1 ENIWPGMSI
10 AGDKSTPFTI
20 TLEPRNQFLSVW
32 GYKALFTAPNASLYN
47 GVEYVFF
54 RWRVEQGVQVFY
66 VYNSTL
72 NLTEV
77 DLDSSRY
84 WKLVAEYYPQV
95 TPPPSGGQQTTIHL
109 NGSVYYLPYQWIV
122 PFANFSAG
130 LYRIDV
136 EPLFGAPRD
145 LLVAVLVRNGS
156 GSHRYVCAD
165 GLVFNMT
172 ESKCC
177 LQCMRGVRGEYGVPE
192 YTAPTANYSGYYF
205 IGLAVMNWLDSSQEA
220 LLEPWLLDN
229 GTTLAVYNLTI
240 TYINGSQRIVY
251 WQIVAVTSVN
261 LEVNAVYDNS
271 GVYVVWNV
279 SYSHLIPR
287 WLAARL
293 NLTEEKPYQYL
304 RLSAFYRKKE
314 LWRVRLSEVPD
325 TLDLPESPFYSYGAV
340 YVNHS
345 TLQKIFGFE
354 NATVR
359 FIILWTAI
367 NIPFA
372 KSINVKFAPI
382 AVEWVRFRNMSDHYY
397 WQFKVRVITGNKAG
411 PVLRAGSGVLN
422 YIDISCMH
430 CPRNATRI
438 SSEIEFFEVRT
449 PKFKI
454 GGPNVVFKIWYVPRP
469 TRNLVF
475 YEYWGEFYGPGG

>member
-1 ENIWPGMSI
+1 
-10 AGDKSTPFTI
+10 
-20 TLEPRNQFLSVW
+20 
-32 GYKALFTAPNASLYN
+32 
-47 GVEYVFF
+47 
-54 RWRVEQGVQVFY
+54 
-66 VYNSTL
+66 
-72 NLTEV
+72 
-77 DLDSSRY
+77 
-84 WKLVAEYYPQV
+84 
-95 TPPPSGGQQTTIHL
+95 

-136 EPLFGAPRD
+136 KPLFGAPRD
-145 LLVAVLVRNGS
+145 LIIAIIAKNNS
-156 GSHRYVCAD
+156 ERYVCAD
-165 GLVFNMT
+165 GLVFNLT
-172 ESKCC
+172 ECKCK
-177 LQCMRGVRGEYGVPE
+177 LQCVRPVNKIYGVNE
-192 YTAPTANYSGYYF
+192 YIAPTLNYSEYHF
-205 IGLAVMNWLDSSQEA
+205 IGLATLNWLDPSSA
-220 LLEPWLLDN
+220 SLLKPWLLDN

-251 WQIVAVTSVN
+251 WQIVAVTSIN
-261 LEVNAVYDNS
+261 LEVNAVYDDS

-287 WLAARL
+287 WLATRL
-293 NLTEEKPYQYL
+293 NLSEEKPYQAL
-304 RLSAFYRKKE
+304 RLSAFYKKKE
-314 LWRVRLSEVPD
+314 LWRVKLGEVPD
-325 TLDLPESPFYSYGAV
+325 TLDLSDSPFYSYGAI
-340 YVNHS
+340 YVNYS

-411 PVLRAGSGVLN
+411 PVLRAGSGVLK
-422 YIDISCMH
+422 YIDISCLH
-430 CPRNATRI
+430 CPRNAIRI
-438 SSEIEFFEVRT
+438 SNEIEFYEVRT

-454 GGPNVVFKIWYVPRP
+454 GGPNIVFKVWYVPRP